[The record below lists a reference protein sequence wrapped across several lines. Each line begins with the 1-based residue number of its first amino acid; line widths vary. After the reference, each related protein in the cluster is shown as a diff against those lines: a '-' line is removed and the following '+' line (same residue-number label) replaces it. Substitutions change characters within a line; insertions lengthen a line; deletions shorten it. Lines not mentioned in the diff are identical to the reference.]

1 MGARLF
7 FAPNRAGRSHP
18 KLDIMKKL
26 ITAMLGVFIL
36 SLGFAAAADKDAKL
50 TTYTVGMS
58 GVT

>member
-1 MGARLF
+1 MGRK
-7 FAPNRAGRSHP
+7 SP
-18 KLDIMKKL
+18 KWGILTTKNIMKKL